1 MFAARIVEKISGED
15 RLRPA
20 TKKSPLPRT
29 ARPTHSPAA
38 VSAIEYA
45 TRRIRWRFKNPRWYL
60 TVNLLDND

>member
-1 MFAARIVEKISGED
+1 
-15 RLRPA
+15 
-20 TKKSPLPRT
+20 
-29 ARPTHSPAA
+29 